1 MRARQGRDGHRV
13 THDDAAGIK
22 KFFQRD
28 QDDSR
33 RCECNCGLVPRI
45 RRRLTMNHKQSV
57 ARRALPSLAAR
68 QTNQRTHAAPHVPLM
83 RGKHDLFRKT
93 AAHFSG
99 SCSGARMNGIAHLHA
114 SSFSK
119 ESIWTHSSDLAARSA
134 PELCKRL
141 ALETTEGAGKAG
153 RRLTPM
159 VRVQQ
164 ESTRQNHSCS
174 RNRPAFPAQW
184 FYGLYVISPVT
195 RLCCHRHLRDASAS
209 SQA

>member
-1 MRARQGRDGHRV
+1 
-13 THDDAAGIK
+13 
-22 KFFQRD
+22 
-28 QDDSR
+28 
-33 RCECNCGLVPRI
+33 
-45 RRRLTMNHKQSV
+45 
-57 ARRALPSLAAR
+57 
-68 QTNQRTHAAPHVPLM
+68 
-83 RGKHDLFRKT
+83 
-93 AAHFSG
+93 
-99 SCSGARMNGIAHLHA
+99 MNGIAHLHA

-195 RLCCHRHLRDASAS
+195 RLCCHRHPRDAKHHRDLAPAS
-209 SQA
+209 HGDVCQCCAFFLPDRQFSGEMGGGNVFVADLSDLAGAERRRRQGRPTRPPRSGLTLPPASTVPN